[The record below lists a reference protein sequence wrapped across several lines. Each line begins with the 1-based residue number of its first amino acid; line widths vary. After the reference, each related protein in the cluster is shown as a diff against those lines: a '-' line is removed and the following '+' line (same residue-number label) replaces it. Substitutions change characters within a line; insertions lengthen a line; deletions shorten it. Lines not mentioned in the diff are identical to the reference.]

1 MSHEKS
7 NNNKLYVW
15 NQGHVLRNGKVNME
29 SRKKMGMESTTVL
42 NNKLHMLFSTKRRL
56 IIAFTIVTWP
66 QRPLDSSI

>member
-1 MSHEKS
+1 MFYGMEKS
-7 NNNKLYVW
+7 IW
-15 NQGHVLRNGKVNME
+15 NQE
-29 SRKKMGMESTTVL
+29 KKMGMESTTVL